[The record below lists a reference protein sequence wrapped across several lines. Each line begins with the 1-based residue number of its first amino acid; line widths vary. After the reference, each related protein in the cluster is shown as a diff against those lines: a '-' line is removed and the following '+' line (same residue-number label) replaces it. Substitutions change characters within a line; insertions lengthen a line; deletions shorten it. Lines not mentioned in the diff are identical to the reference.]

1 MESVEDINLKKLN
14 TENEIRELKNKIN
27 DLGLYKIYNKNLM
40 FLL

>member
-27 DLGLYKIYNKNLM
+27 DLGLCKIYNKNLM

>member
-1 MESVEDINLKKLN
+1 MESVEDINLKRLN